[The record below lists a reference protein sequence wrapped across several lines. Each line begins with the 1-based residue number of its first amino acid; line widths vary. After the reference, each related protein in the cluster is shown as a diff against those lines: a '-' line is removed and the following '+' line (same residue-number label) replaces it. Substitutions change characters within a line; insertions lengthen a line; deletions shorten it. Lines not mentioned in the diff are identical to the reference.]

1 MTEPAQPLSVHYQIE
16 IEARPEVIW
25 PYVGSADGLLAWYRG
40 AELVELE
47 PHIGGAY
54 LEKGRHG
61 GLPYH
66 LVGKV
71 TVYDP
76 PHQIAFTL
84 RLIRQDGSQWPAD
97 TLLTLT
103 LEPAGNTT
111 HVRLDHTGFETLG
124 DELAA
129 RVHQGFL
136 GGWDGSLELLRQLV
150 DDQAASPQ
158 P

>member
-1 MTEPAQPLSVHYQIE
+1 MDDRAEKLSVRYAIE
-16 IEARPEVIW
+16 IEAGPEAIW
-25 PYVGSADGLLAWYRG
+25 PFIATAEGLLAWFRG

-47 PHIGGAY
+47 PHVGGAY
-54 LEKGRHG
+54 LEKGEHG
-61 GLPYH
+61 GFPYH
-66 LVGKV
+66 LVGEV

-76 PHQIAFTL
+76 PHRIAFTL

-124 DELAA
+124 DDLAA
-129 RVHQGFL
+129 RAHQGFL

-150 DDQAASPQ
+150 DDQTTSSQ